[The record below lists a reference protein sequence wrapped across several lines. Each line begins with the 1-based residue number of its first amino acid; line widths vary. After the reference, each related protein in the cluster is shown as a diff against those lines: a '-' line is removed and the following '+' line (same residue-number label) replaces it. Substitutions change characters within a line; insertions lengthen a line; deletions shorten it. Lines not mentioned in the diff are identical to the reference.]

1 MEDHYIKQ
9 YLEMGVD
16 TQEYLSKE
24 VTQTRAAY
32 IGQHNCLINVSIQFQ
47 SFSKMIDW
55 ILVCAKVNQ
64 ENRILDLLSQFNQ
77 RSSIFLCFIQW
88 DSIKY
93 LFEQIPAKMFENFQS
108 NRFLEIKR
116 QQENQYGQYMSSPWK
131 GLWKQ
136 INQDLEGKR
145 IEQRNQI

>member
-1 MEDHYIKQ
+1 
-9 YLEMGVD
+9 
-16 TQEYLSKE
+16 
-24 VTQTRAAY
+24 
-32 IGQHNCLINVSIQFQ
+32 
-47 SFSKMIDW
+47 MIDW

-88 DSIKY
+88 DPIKY

-116 QQENQYGQYMSSPWK
+116 QQENQYG
-131 GLWKQ
+131 
-136 INQDLEGKR
+136 
-145 IEQRNQI
+145 